1 MKKIYLFASALFIGA
16 NIQAQQVIDFESVSL
31 SPESYDNGSLG
42 PDNFDFG
49 DINLSN
55 SYDDTW
61 GSWSGFSIS
70 NITDNTTAGF
80 GNQYS
85 AYTGGGNNSENYGV
99 FYPSGEI
106 TGENMMIGIMSIS
119 ITNAT
124 YSAISMRDG
133 DAFAKQF
140 GSVNGPDGNPD
151 GTNGEDFFKV
161 WVIGWDHTGAMSDSV
176 EFYLADYRFAD
187 DQDDYIVE
195 DWNTIDLMSFPFLVN
210 KVTFRFESSDVGD
223 WGMNTPAYFAIDDIT
238 YDMFSN
244 VNETTL
250 TDIDV
255 FPNPVKDRVTV
266 RGEYGDIVVRDMSGR
281 TLVVQN
287 HNQLSTID
295 FSAFSAGTYFLTL
308 SNEKGT
314 FTEKISK

>member
-16 NIQAQQVIDFESVSL
+16 SIQAQFVFDFESVSL
-31 SPESYDNGSLG
+31 SPESYDNGSMG

-49 DINLSN
+49 DVVLSN
-55 SYDDTW
+55 SYDDVW

-70 NITDNTTAGF
+70 NITDNTTAGYA
-80 GNQYS
+80 NQYS
-85 AYTGGGNNSENYGV
+85 AYTGGGNNSDNYGV

-106 TGENMMIGIMSIS
+106 TGDNMLIGIMSIS

-124 YSAISMRDG
+124 YPAISMRDG

-161 WVIGWDHTGAMSDSV
+161 WVIGWDYTGTLSDSV

-187 DQDDYIVE
+187 DLDDYIVD
-195 DWNTIDLMSFPFLVN
+195 DWNTIDLLSFPFLVN
-210 KVTFRFESSDVGD
+210 KVTFRFESSDVGA
-223 WGMNTPAYFAIDDIT
+223 WGMNTPAYFAIDDIVF
-238 YDMFSN
+238 DQFSS
-244 VNETTL
+244 VNETVL
-250 TDIDV
+250 TNVDV
-255 FPNPVKDRVTV
+255 FPNPVKDQITV
-266 RGEYGDIVVRDMSGR
+266 RGEHGDLVVRDMSGR
-281 TLVVQN
+281 VLLAEN

-295 FSAFSAGTYFLTL
+295 FSSFSAGTYFLTL
-308 SNEKGT
+308 SNDKGA

>member
-124 YSAISMRDG
+124 YPAISMRDG

-195 DWNTIDLMSFPFLVN
+195 DWNTIDLMSF
-210 KVTFRFESSDVGD
+210 S
-223 WGMNTPAYFAIDDIT
+223 
-238 YDMFSN
+238 
-244 VNETTL
+244 
-250 TDIDV
+250 V
-255 FPNPVKDRVTV
+255 F
-266 RGEYGDIVVRDMSGR
+266 GE
-281 TLVVQN
+281 
-287 HNQLSTID
+287 
-295 FSAFSAGTYFLTL
+295 
-308 SNEKGT
+308 
-314 FTEKISK
+314 